1 MLLAT
6 DRCDEVNGCIF
17 TAICCNSKRS
27 YLLKQFSL
35 RHMRHATFRCCLG
48 LLGSFLNYVFVISF
62 LDTFHLV

>member
-27 YLLKQFSL
+27 YLL
-35 RHMRHATFRCCLG
+35 
-48 LLGSFLNYVFVISF
+48 
-62 LDTFHLV
+62 